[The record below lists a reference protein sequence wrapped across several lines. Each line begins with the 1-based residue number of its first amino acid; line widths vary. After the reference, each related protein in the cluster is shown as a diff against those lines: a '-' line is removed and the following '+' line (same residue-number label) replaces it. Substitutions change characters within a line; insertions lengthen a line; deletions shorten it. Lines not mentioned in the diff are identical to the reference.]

1 MNRKKLIEKIIRLSY
16 KKKEGH
22 IASSLSVLDIL
33 YALYSH
39 KTVDDS
45 IILSKGHA
53 SLGLYAV
60 LNHFGII
67 SDEKMDTFCDVDSEL
82 GGHPALKDGII
93 EASTGSL
100 GHGFPIG
107 AGKALAKKIKKQ
119 SGVVYVVSGD
129 GEMNEGSMWETLL
142 FANANKLN
150 NLKIIIDYNHSND
163 RAIPLDSLESK
174 IKSFNW
180 KVDYV
185 INGHSYYELLNAI
198 SYNSTVPQCIIANT
212 TKGKG
217 ISFMENNPEWHHK
230 IPNEAEVELII
241 KDLYEKTIH

>member
-1 MNRKKLIEKIIRLSY
+1 MNRKKLIEKIINLSH

-33 YALYSH
+33 YTLYSN
-39 KTVDDS
+39 KTENDS

-60 LNHFGII
+60 LNHLGII
-67 SDEKMDTFCDVDSEL
+67 SDEKLDTYCDIDSEL
-82 GGHPALKDGII
+82 GGHPALKMGII

-107 AGKALAKKIKKQ
+107 AGKALAKKIKKEK
-119 SGVVYVVSGD
+119 GNVYVVAGD

-142 FANANKLN
+142 FAHSNNIH
-150 NLKIIIDYNHSND
+150 NLKLIIDYNHSND
-163 RAIPLDSLESK
+163 RAILLESLESK
-174 IKSFNW
+174 IRSFNW
-180 KVDYV
+180 DVDV
-185 INGHSYYELLNAI
+185 IDGHNYYELRKVLDRI
-198 SYNSTVPQCIIANT
+198 TVAPHCIIANT
-212 TKGKG
+212 IKGNG

-230 IPNEAEVELII
+230 IPNQEDIKLIREE
-241 KDLYEKTIH
+241 LYEKTIY